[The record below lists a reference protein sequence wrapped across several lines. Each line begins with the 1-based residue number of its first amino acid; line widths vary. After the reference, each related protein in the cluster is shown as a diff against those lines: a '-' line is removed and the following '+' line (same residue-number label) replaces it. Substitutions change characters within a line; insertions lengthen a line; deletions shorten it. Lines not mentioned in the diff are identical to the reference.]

1 MEIKIDIP
9 KRYVII
15 ADHLQEDG
23 DDHIDCLIARYNHTG
38 DGHDYGE
45 SLLGRKCL
53 KGGYYSYEFSRWHCD
68 FAVVFERKIDA
79 EKALEIFAKKKSENV
94 PIQVA
99 SPIGKWYRN
108 VRIVTLEDAI
118 NIFIKQDDYR
128 QMPNFPLR
136 VTTPRLA

>member
-15 ADHLQEDG
+15 ADHLREDG
-23 DDHIDCLIARYNHTG
+23 DDHIDCLIARYNYTG
-38 DGHDYGE
+38 DGKDYGE

-53 KGGYYSYEFSRWHCD
+53 KGGYYSYEFSRCYCGL
-68 FAVVFERKIDA
+68 AVVFERKIDA
-79 EKALEIFAKKKSENV
+79 EKALEIFAK
-94 PIQVA
+94 VA
-99 SPIGKWYRN
+99 SPVGKWHRN

-118 NIFIKQDDYR
+118 NIFIKQNDYR
-128 QMPNFPLR
+128 QMPNFPLK